1 MPGFFISTPPRCGTH
16 LLVDSIAFATQSY
29 SARFTKYDDSFWN
42 HPTVKNRSHSVIG
55 IHAHNNDP
63 ELFDFAKS
71 NKIIT
76 TERHPIGQALSILF
90 MHNRGFSPDWPDN
103 KMFSSDLFRGM
114 LPNSE
119 QFLSYIGSRQFASYR
134 EITLDWGKHGE
145 CFSFD
150 KLVSGNADELNR
162 LSEYVGSEVVLK
174 DIAKSK
180 KKYNNGIVFLG
191 DPNLWK
197 TIVSQEIASEVAK
210 IFPEYDMET
219 YNPSPVD
226 GDWLFK
232 QLLV

>member
-16 LLVDSIAFATQSY
+16 LLVDSIALATQSY
-29 SARFTKYDDSFWN
+29 TARFTKYDDSFWE
-42 HPTVKNRSHSVIG
+42 HPTIKNRSSSVVG
-55 IHAHNNDP
+55 IHVHDKHP
-63 ELFDFAKS
+63 ELLEYAKL

-90 MHNRGFSPDWPDN
+90 MHHRGFNPDWPDN
-103 KMFSSDLFRGM
+103 KMFNSDLFKGM

-119 QFLSYIGSRQFASYR
+119 QFLSYIGSRQFSSYR
-134 EITLDWGKHGE
+134 EITSDWSKHGE

-150 KLVSGNADELNR
+150 KLVLGNAEELDR
-162 LSEYVGSEVVLK
+162 LSSYVGAQVILK
-174 DIAKSK
+174 DIEKSK
-180 KKYNNGIVFLG
+180 KKYKDGIVFLG

-197 TIVSQEIASEVAK
+197 TIVSQEIASEVEK
-210 IFPEYDMET
+210 LFPGYDMQT

>member
-16 LLVDSIAFATQSY
+16 LLVDSIAFATQSH
-29 SARFTKYDDSFWN
+29 SARFTKYDKDFWN
-42 HPTVKNRSHSVIG
+42 HPTVKNRSNAVIG

-63 ELFDFAKS
+63 ELFNFAQS

-103 KMFSSDLFRGM
+103 KTFNSDLFKTM

-134 EITLDWGKHGE
+134 EITSDWSKQGE

-150 KLVSGNADELNR
+150 RLVSGNTEELDR
-162 LSEYVGSEVVLK
+162 LSDYVGARVVLK
-174 DIAKSK
+174 DIEKSK
-180 KKYNNGIVFLG
+180 KKYNDGIVFLG
-191 DPNLWK
+191 DPSLWK

-210 IFPEYDMET
+210 IFPDYDMET
-219 YNPSPVD
+219 YNPSRTD

>member
-16 LLVDSIAFATQSY
+16 LLVDSIAFATQSH
-29 SARFTKYDDSFWN
+29 SARFTKYDNDFWQ
-42 HPTVKNRSHSVIG
+42 HPTVRNRSTAVIG

-63 ELFDFAKS
+63 ELFNFAKS

-90 MHNRGFSPDWPDN
+90 MYNRGFSPDWPDN
-103 KMFSSDLFRGM
+103 KMFNSDLFKSM

-134 EITLDWGKHGE
+134 EITSDWSKHGE

-150 KLVSGNADELNR
+150 KLVSGNTEELDR
-162 LSEYVGSEVVLK
+162 LSDYVEAKVILK
-174 DIAKSK
+174 DIEKSK
-180 KKYNNGIVFLG
+180 KKYNDGIVFLG

-219 YNPSPVD
+219 YNPAPVD

>member
-16 LLVDSIAFATQSY
+16 LLVDSIALATKSY
-29 SARFTKYDDSFWN
+29 TARFTKYDESFWE
-42 HPTVKNRSHSVIG
+42 HPTIKNRSSSVVG
-55 IHAHNNDP
+55 IHVHDKHP
-63 ELFDFAKS
+63 ELLEYAKL

-90 MHNRGFSPDWPDN
+90 MHHRGFSPDWPDN
-103 KMFSSDLFRGM
+103 KMFNSNLFKGM

-119 QFLSYIGSRQFASYR
+119 QFLSYIGSRQFSSYR
-134 EITLDWGKHGE
+134 EITSDWSKYGE

-150 KLVSGNADELNR
+150 KLVSGDSEELDR
-162 LSEYVGSEVVLK
+162 LSHYVGAKVILK
-174 DIAKSK
+174 DIEKSK
-180 KKYNNGIVFLG
+180 KKYNEGIVFLG

-197 TIVSQEIASEVAK
+197 TIVSQDIATEVEK
-210 IFPEYDMET
+210 LFPGYDMQT

>member
-16 LLVDSIAFATQSY
+16 LLVDSIAFATKSH
-29 SARFTKYDDSFWN
+29 SARFTKYDENFWS
-42 HPTVKNRSHSVIG
+42 HPTVKNRSNAVIG
-55 IHAHNNDP
+55 IHAHNNDSK
-63 ELFDFAKS
+63 LFDFAKS

-90 MHNRGFSPDWPDN
+90 MYNRGFSPDWPEN
-103 KMFSSDLFRGM
+103 KMFNSDLFKNM
-114 LPNSE
+114 LPNSD
-119 QFLSYIGSRQFASYR
+119 QFLSYIASKQFASYR
-134 EITLDWGKHGE
+134 EITSDWSKHGE
-145 CFSFD
+145 SFSFD
-150 KLVSGNADELNR
+150 KLVSGSGEELDR
-162 LSEYVGSEVVLK
+162 LSDYVGAKVILK

-180 KKYNNGIVFLG
+180 KKYNDGIVFLG

-210 IFPEYDMET
+210 IFPKYEMET
-219 YNPSPVD
+219 YNPSHAD